1 MGDMSKLL
9 NYSLRKILICA
20 GIVLVL
26 SIPIYYFAI
35 SRLWQYEMDEHN
47 VMLTTE
53 AAREDSFLI
62 IGAVTLLSVIFFIFL
77 LGALI
82 VMNRILSKKMWQPF
96 YESLAEIRAFN
107 LNQPHDIRFKKT
119 GITEFD
125 DLNTSLE
132 KLLTANINIYN
143 QQKEFADNASHELQ
157 TPLAVVQSKLDLLS
171 QSEQLSDAQFQLI
184 EEALLALS
192 RVSRI
197 NKNLLLLTKIEN
209 SQFADK
215 EQVNLSAALE
225 ELLSQLSF
233 YFEEKELSL
242 HLDITP
248 GVLVEGNRILLEI
261 LLGNLL
267 TNAVR
272 HSSTPG
278 EVHLSLHAGY
288 ISIKNSGKTPLLE
301 EQLFKR
307 FAITSSTTS
316 GSGLGLALIKQ
327 ISGRYGWKVEYKFES
342 GFHVFRIGF

>member
-1 MGDMSKLL
+1 MSKLL
-9 NYSLRKILICA
+9 NYSLRKIIICA

-62 IGAVTLLSVIFFIFL
+62 IGAVTLLSVVFFTFL

-82 VMNRILSKKMWQPF
+82 LMNRILSKKMWQPF
-96 YESLAEIRAFN
+96 YQSLAEMKAFN
-107 LNQPHDIRFKKT
+107 LNQPHDISFKKT

-171 QSEQLSDAQFQLI
+171 QSEHLNDAQFQLI
-184 EEALLALS
+184 EEALFALS

-215 EQVNLSAALE
+215 VQVDISAVLQ

-233 YFEEKELSL
+233 YFEEKELTL
-242 HLDITP
+242 QVDIEP
-248 GVLVEGNRILLEI
+248 GVMVEGNRILLEI

-267 TNAVR
+267 TNAIR

-278 EVHLSLHAGY
+278 TVQITLRAAH
-288 ISIKNSGKTPLLE
+288 ISIKNSGKTALLE

-307 FAITSSTTS
+307 FAITSSHSS

-327 ISGRYGWKVEYKFES
+327 ICIRYGWQVGYQFEGS
-342 GFHVFRIGF
+342 MHVFSITF